1 MVLCNNNDDKS
12 KNAAL
17 LSIVRELNTELE
29 YLKQSFQDLNDEN
42 KLTLVPSLEV
52 IEKCLDIIEKVTF
65 MLYNKIILD
74 YIKTNNINKYNY
86 PEIYKQAIKE
96 YSKRRGM

>member
-17 LSIVRELNTELE
+17 LSIVRGLNTELE
-29 YLKQSFQDLNDEN
+29 HLKHSFRDLSDEN
-42 KLTLVPSLEV
+42 KFTLVPSLEV
-52 IEKCLDIIEKVTF
+52 IERCLYIIEKVTF

-74 YIKTNNINKYNY
+74 YIKTNDINKYNY

>member
-17 LSIVRELNTELE
+17 LSIVRELNTELDN
-29 YLKQSFQDLNDEN
+29 LKRSFQDLNDEN
-42 KLTLVPSLEV
+42 KFILVPCLEV
-52 IEKCLDIIEKVTF
+52 IEQCLDIIEKVTF

-74 YIKTNNINKYNY
+74 YIKTNDINKYDY

-96 YSKRRGM
+96 YSKRRSM

>member
-17 LSIVRELNTELE
+17 LSLVRGLNIELE
-29 YLKQSFQDLNDEN
+29 HLKHSFQDLNDEN
-42 KLTLVPSLEV
+42 KFTLVPSLEV
-52 IEKCLDIIEKVTF
+52 IEQCLYIIEKVTF

>member
-1 MVLCNNNDDKS
+1 MILCNNNDDKS

-17 LSIVRELNTELE
+17 LSIVRELNNELE
-29 YLKQSFQDLNDEN
+29 YLKHSFQDLNDEN
-42 KLTLVPSLEV
+42 KFTLVPSLEV
-52 IEKCLDIIEKVTF
+52 IEQCLDIIEKVTF

-74 YIKTNNINKYNY
+74 YIKTNDINKYDY
-86 PEIYKQAIKE
+86 PEIYKQALKE

>member
-17 LSIVRELNTELE
+17 LSIVRELNTELDN
-29 YLKQSFQDLNDEN
+29 LKRSFQNLNDEN
-42 KLTLVPSLEV
+42 KFTLVPCLEV
-52 IEKCLDIIEKVTF
+52 IEQCLDIIEKVTF
-65 MLYNKIILD
+65 MLYNKVILD
-74 YIKTNNINKYNY
+74 YIRTRDINKYDY

-96 YSKRRGM
+96 YSKRRGL